1 MKNIKIITFSFFLLS
16 LLACKKN
23 KDHEEEIPKSIVEEN
38 ITYNLGGFQMHGFL
52 AYDKANTKP
61 RPAVII
67 IHEWWGLNN
76 YVKNRAKQL
85 ADLGYVALA
94 IDMYGN
100 GKVVTHPDSAQALA
114 DPLYAD
120 SMLSKN
126 RFDAALAKIKTYAI
140 VDPTKIAA
148 MGYCFGG
155 AMSLNMARMGA
166 PLKGVISFHGNLIG
180 VPLKK
185 DLLQADILVCHGA
198 ADEYVNAEVA
208 PFKKEMDDA
217 GVQYTFKSYPNAIHS
232 FTNPEATV
240 IGKQFNME
248 IAYNAAADAAAF
260 EDMKYFLTKIFK

>member
-1 MKNIKIITFSFFLLS
+1 MKNTTIITFSFFLLS
-16 LLACKKN
+16 LLACKKE
-23 KDHEEEIPKSIVEEN
+23 KEHEEEIPKSIVEEN

-52 AYDKANTKP
+52 AYDKATSTQT
-61 RPAVII
+61 PAVLI

-114 DPLYAD
+114 EPLYAD
-120 SMLSKN
+120 SMLAKN

-140 VDPTKIAA
+140 VDPTRIAA

-155 AMSLNMARMGA
+155 AMSLNLARMGE

-185 DLLQADILVCHGA
+185 NLLQADILVCHGA
-198 ADEYVNAEVA
+198 ADNYVNAEVA
-208 PFKKEMDDA
+208 PFRKEMDDA
-217 GVQYTFKSYPNAIHS
+217 GVPYTFKSYPDAIHS
-232 FTNPEATV
+232 FTNPDATE
-240 IGKQFNME
+240 IGKKYSME
-248 IAYNAAADAAAF
+248 IAYNAAADAASF
-260 EDMKYFLTKIFK
+260 EDMKNFLIKIFK